1 MTVTPSPPGTHVT
14 LAEEVALLSLDDESG
29 AARERQ
35 SAGWAVAGGIL
46 LELVMAERVAVADG
60 RLSITDTTPTG
71 VPLLDKRLELLITW
85 AKRGGK
91 RRVTDWLTKD
101 QSKAVSATVES
112 LCARGLVVEERR
124 KALGIFPLRRYP
136 EADGTVE
143 RELRAR
149 LAAVVLEGAEPD
161 VRTSGLVALLQ
172 GAKLYGLAF
181 PDLPKKTVE
190 PRMTEIA
197 SGQWAGDSLREAIR
211 NMQAAMVAITATV
224 VVTTMT

>member
-1 MTVTPSPPGTHVT
+1 MTGTYVT
-14 LAEEVALLSLDDESG
+14 LAEEITLLALDDESG
-29 AARERQ
+29 AAKERQ

-46 LELVMAERVAVADG
+46 LELAMAERVTVTDG
-60 RLSITDTTPTG
+60 RLGVTDTTPTG
-71 VPLLDKRLELLITW
+71 VALLDQRLEVLTTW
-85 AKRGGK
+85 ANRGGR

-112 LCARGLVVEERR
+112 LCARGLVIEERR
-124 KALGIFPLRRYP
+124 RALGIFPVRRYP

-149 LAAVVLEGAEPD
+149 LADVVLQGAAPD
-161 VRTSGLVALLQ
+161 ARTSGLVALLQ
-172 GAKLYGLAF
+172 GAKLYKLAF
-181 PDLPKKTVE
+181 PEVPKKQVE

-197 SGQWAGDSLREAIR
+197 SGQWAGDGVREAIR
-211 NMQAAMVAITATV
+211 NMQAAMAAITATV